1 MVVPQE
7 TVDKM
12 ANLPSDKLS
21 VIVQLVDQM
30 SMDSLDMLR
39 SLRED
44 GLKNPMDDEE
54 IDDFV
59 DSVRKEI
66 HVSGN

>member
-7 TVDKM
+7 TVNKM
-12 ANLPSDKLS
+12 ANLPSEKLS
-21 VIVQLVDQM
+21 IIVQLVDQM
-30 SMDSLDMLR
+30 SMNPLDALR

-54 IDDFV
+54 IDNFV
-59 DSVRKEI
+59 NSVREELY
-66 HVSGN
+66 VSGN